1 PSREAEL
8 VGEPGPRHHEQSNAG
23 NDRTCGIV
31 EDRRLQSLLLAAA
44 MEEAPPGDE
53 RGPDRKR
60 AAERP
65 DEEPGGYGAK
75 HTNANCESCI
85 RGHLT
90 PLFGGERADAPR
102 LRPATRS
109 LLEACFYARP

>member
-1 PSREAEL
+1 
-8 VGEPGPRHHEQSNAG
+8 
-23 NDRTCGIV
+23 
-31 EDRRLQSLLLAAA
+31 
-44 MEEAPPGDE
+44 MEEAAPGDE

-65 DEEPGGYGAK
+65 KEKPGRYGAK

-90 PLFGGERADAPR
+90 PLFGGRAGGCAEMPAVHR
-102 LRPATRS
+102 LND
-109 LLEACFYARP
+109 